1 MQKLLSSKKND
12 KKALIAIP
20 YAPSLKALFEKETA
34 GFGYD
39 VTTFKSYSGIWSFF
53 KRETPCLVVLGN
65 RGLKTLELCS
75 KIRKHPAGRYT
86 SILMMNTFKQRND
99 EENFLNVGA
108 DIVLHLSERSTAL
121 RGWIAAADRHVNT
134 LLDFKECSY
143 KIETYQKEMNFIN
156 TQLEETLT
164 RTNQLAMEAELAY
177 LELDQIFKTAAS
189 VILVID
195 KNFNILRYNE
205 AFLRIVQLDKHE
217 MEGKKCY
224 ETFTTRLCDSPD
236 CPLRQII
243 QGRRKVE
250 LEVEKTLKDELKA
263 FYMITSTP
271 LRGPDAD
278 LIAVVSSIANITPRV
293 EAERALQKKEE
304 KFREL
309 SIVDDLTN
317 LYNKRHLNDLLKSE
331 IDRTVRYE
339 RSLSLMLMDIDDF
352 KHYNDTFGHTQGDQV
367 LMGIGKIILK
377 SIRKTDFG
385 FRYGGEEFVVIM
397 PETPGEAAVKV
408 AERIRRKFESTSFH
422 PTGDEEIRKT
432 ISIGVTQYLPNE
444 KKRDLIARAD
454 QNMYQAKKMGKN
466 QVIFS

>member
-20 YAPSLKALFEKETA
+20 DAPSLMALFEKEA
-34 GFGYD
+34 ARFGYD
-39 VTTFKSYSGIWSFF
+39 VTTFTSDDGIWSFF

-65 RGLKTLELCS
+65 RGLKGIELFR

-86 SILMMNTFKQRND
+86 FILMTNTFKQGN
-99 EENFLNVGA
+99 EEEEFLNAGA

-121 RGWIAAADRHVNT
+121 RGWIAAADRHVNA
-134 LLDFKECSY
+134 LVDFKGCRN
-143 KIETYQKEMNFIN
+143 KIKTYQKEMDFIN
-156 TQLEETLT
+156 IQLEETLT

-205 AFLRIVQLDKHE
+205 AFLRIVQLNEHE
-217 MEGKKCY
+217 MNGKKCY
-224 ETFTTRLCDSPD
+224 EVFTTELCHSPD
-236 CPLRQII
+236 CPLTQII
-243 QGRRKVE
+243 QGRRRVE
-250 LEVEKTLKDELKA
+250 LEVEKKLKDESKA

-278 LIAVVSSIANITPRV
+278 LIALVSSIADITPRV

-304 KFREL
+304 RFREL

-331 IDRTVRYE
+331 IDRTDRYE
-339 RSLSLMLMDIDDF
+339 HPLSLMLMDIDDF
-352 KHYNDTFGHTQGDQV
+352 KQYNDTFGHTQGDQV
-367 LMGIGKIILK
+367 LIGIGKIILN

-397 PETPGEAAVKV
+397 PETTGKAAVKV
-408 AERIRRKFESTSFH
+408 AERIRRKFASTTFR
-422 PTGDEEIRKT
+422 PTGDEEINKT
-432 ISIGVTQYLPNE
+432 ISIGVTQYSPSE

-454 QNMYQAKKMGKN
+454 QSMYQAKKMGKN
-466 QVIFS
+466 QVVFS